1 MTLKFVLVLV
11 AAAACNKSF
20 SLTAGGGSTTPS
32 SSASGESGGGGGGGG
47 GGGLVAGSGPAA
59 NTATSGP
66 ETWKKYDVRGVQLGQ
81 TRKSLADRGF
91 KCGKRANSRCYK
103 VMDKR
108 CETGRCELKEDAF
121 GQWFELNGAKTEL
134 DYMSCATTETDS
146 ALVYDCRLKF
156 GPRQVADETST
167 LGKALIAKYGEPS
180 KVDEAPKEDKVG
192 GGRMLW
198 WNEKVGSNAP
208 NIIVDCNSS
217 SDEPQCT
224 LYLNDGGLL
233 DVERAKQV
241 ELDDKRK
248 RNTPQA
254 APSL

>member
-1 MTLKFVLVLV
+1 MTLKYVLVLV
-11 AAAACNKSF
+11 ALAACTKSF
-20 SLTAGGGSTTPS
+20 SFTGGSTSPS
-32 SSASGESGGGGGGGG
+32 SSSGGGGGGGG
-47 GGGLVAGSGPAA
+47 LLGGSSGPAA
-59 NTATSGP
+59 NTATSSP

-81 TRKSLADRGF
+81 PRTALAASGF

-103 VMDKR
+103 IMDKR
-108 CETGRCELKEDAF
+108 CDTGRCELEEDAF
-121 GQWFELNGAKTEL
+121 GQWFELNGAKTQL

-156 GPRQVADETST
+156 GPRQVADADST
-167 LGKALIAKYGEPS
+167 LGKALIAKYGPPS
-180 KVDEAPKEDKVG
+180 TVDEAPKEDKVG

-208 NIIVDCNSS
+208 NIIVDCNSTT
-217 SDEPQCT
+217 DEPQCT

-233 DVERAKQV
+233 DVERSKQT

-248 RNTPQA
+248 RQVARPTPQ
-254 APSL
+254 L

>member
-1 MTLKFVLVLV
+1 MTLKYVLVLV
-11 AAAACNKSF
+11 AVAACNKSF
-20 SLTAGGGSTTPS
+20 SFTSDSTTPS
-32 SSASGESGGGGGGGG
+32 SSSGGGGGGGG
-47 GGGLVAGSGPAA
+47 GGLLGGSGPAA
-59 NTATSGP
+59 NTAVSGP
-66 ETWKKYDVRGVQLGQ
+66 ETWKKYDVRGVELGQ
-81 TRKSLADRGF
+81 SRKSLADRGF

-103 VMDKR
+103 IMDKR
-108 CETGRCELKEDAF
+108 CDSGRCELKEDAF

-156 GPRQVADETST
+156 GPRQVADGSSA

-180 KVDEAPKEDKVG
+180 TVDEAPKEDKVG

-198 WNEKVGSNAP
+198 WNAKVGSNAP
-208 NIIVDCNSS
+208 NITVDCNSS
-217 SDEPQCT
+217 TDEPQCT

-233 DVERAKQV
+233 DVERAKQT

-248 RNTPQA
+248 RQVAQPTPQ
-254 APSL
+254 L